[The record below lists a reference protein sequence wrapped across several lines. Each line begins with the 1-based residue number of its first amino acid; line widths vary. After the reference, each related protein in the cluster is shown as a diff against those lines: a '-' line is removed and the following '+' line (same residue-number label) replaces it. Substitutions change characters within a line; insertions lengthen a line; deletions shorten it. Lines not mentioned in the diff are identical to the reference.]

1 MALRFSRTTAIRE
14 ERERKRL
21 QRKERIIRQMSFGK
35 KKKQGSKM
43 NGFCLT
49 QGYRFNALALHPRSP
64 QTSLSMLPPLPSLPL

>member
-35 KKKQGSKM
+35 KKTGKQDERILSYTG
-43 NGFCLT
+43 L
-49 QGYRFNALALHPRSP
+49 
-64 QTSLSMLPPLPSLPL
+64 SL

>member
-21 QRKERIIRQMSFGK
+21 QRKERIIHQMSFGK
-35 KKKQGSKM
+35 KKQGIKM

>member
-35 KKKQGSKM
+35 KKQGSKM
-43 NGFCLT
+43 NGFRLT

>member
-1 MALRFSRTTAIRE
+1 MALRFSRTTAIQE

-21 QRKERIIRQMSFGK
+21 QRKERIIRQMSFG